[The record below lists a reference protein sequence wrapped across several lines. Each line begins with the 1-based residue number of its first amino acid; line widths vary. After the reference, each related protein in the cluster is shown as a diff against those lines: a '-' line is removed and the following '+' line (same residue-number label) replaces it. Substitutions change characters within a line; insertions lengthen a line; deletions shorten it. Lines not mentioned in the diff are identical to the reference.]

1 MFLATVHH
9 PQLQHMDLEG
19 LHILPK
25 INTEV
30 TFVVSLNA
38 ISVDNGLIS
47 MSSTEEIV
55 SLMERTKQAL
65 LEEGGLRLHKF
76 VSNSSDVMS
85 HFPTEDLAKDL
96 MSLDLIKDNLP
107 IQRSLGLSW
116 NLRTDSFTFRLS
128 LDEKPYT
135 RRGVLSCLNSFY
147 DPIGFVAPVLVRGKQ
162 LLRQLIEESTDCDQ
176 HLPEQY
182 QVEWDQ
188 WKQQLPFLE
197 NLEIPR
203 PYLPVSPEKGFQ
215 ERNPRVYRCV

>member
-1 MFLATVHH
+1 
-9 PQLQHMDLEG
+9 
-19 LHILPK
+19 
-25 INTEV
+25 
-30 TFVVSLNA
+30 
-38 ISVDNGLIS
+38 
-47 MSSTEEIV
+47 MSSPEEIV

-107 IQRSLGLSW
+107 LQRSLGISW
-116 NLRTDSFTFRLS
+116 NLRTDWFTFRLS
-128 LDEKPYT
+128 LDEKPYI

-147 DPIGFVAPVLVRGKQ
+147 DPIGFVAPVLVRGKL
-162 LLRQLIEESTDCDQ
+162 LLRKLIEKSTDWDQ

-182 QVEWDQ
+182 QVKWDQ

-203 PYLPVSPEKGFQ
+203 PYLPVSPEKHFKREIHVFTDASEEAVAAVAFLRAGDQDCNLHCGFIMGK
-215 ERNPRVYRCV
+215 EKVAPKKAVTIPR